1 MFYVISKLWFLDEVE
16 IGVRGLRARF
26 WTDHVGDW
34 YIRFVQMAC
43 QQDGTE
49 RYDYA
54 SVPIL
59 VNDYLHAPTQWVMA
73 NGNGGKII
81 IYDLLNHLLKDF
93 KKWPENIFP
102 KSRKK
107 IIR

>member
-1 MFYVISKLWFLDEVE
+1 
-16 IGVRGLRARF
+16 
-26 WTDHVGDW
+26 
-34 YIRFVQMAC
+34 MAC

-93 KKWPENIFP
+93 KK
-102 KSRKK
+102 
-107 IIR
+107 